1 MAEIVISDPL
11 KVELLEGLYHTRM
24 DAKVRRRRDL
34 GNGNYEL
41 YEVTR
46 PTAPFE
52 VTTHPEEFALDR
64 HRVDITAE
72 LSPYYLNYRNLPN
85 NLYHLMG
92 LNLAALDGRRSDV
105 AVGIP
110 DAATKIG
117 IAYSEATR
125 LLSVGRNADNKYVPH
140 VPLLEKVKDGGAN
153 VLRFAPGA
161 PEGEG
166 QTTVDLIDDVT
177 TTSRSKELAAAVL
190 EDHGYKVR
198 RILVVTDREQGG
210 MEKLRDKGYIAEAVF
225 KFIAQL
231 DYYHSQ
237 GYVSDI
243 DYQRSLDYKQRN
255 S

>member
-1 MAEIVISDPL
+1 MAEIIISDPL
-11 KVELLEGLYHTRM
+11 KIELLEGLYRTRM

-72 LSPYYLNYRNLPN
+72 LSPYYLNYRNLPD
-85 NLYHLMG
+85 NLYYLMG
-92 LNLAALDGRRSDV
+92 LNLATLAGRRSDI
-105 AVGIP
+105 AVSIP

-117 IAYSEATR
+117 AAYSEGTR
-125 LLSVGRNADNKYVPH
+125 LLSIDKNADNRYVPH
-140 VPLLEKVKDGGAN
+140 LPLLEKVKDGSAN
-153 VLRFAPGA
+153 VLRFAKRA
-161 PEGEG
+161 PEGSG
-166 QTTVDLIDDVT
+166 KTVDLIDDVT
-177 TTSRSKELAAAVL
+177 TTSRSKELAATVL
-190 EDHGYKVR
+190 EDHGYRVK

-210 MEKLRDKGYIAEAVF
+210 MEKLRDKGYTAEAVF
-225 KFIAQL
+225 KFTGQL
-231 DYYHSQ
+231 DYYHQ
-237 GYVSDI
+237 MGYVSDS

>member
-1 MAEIVISDPL
+1 MAEIKSFNPFQ
-11 KVELLEGLYHTRM
+11 VELLENLYHTKM
-24 DAKVRRRRDL
+24 KAKVRRRRDL
-34 GNGNYEL
+34 GKGNYEL

-72 LSPYYLNYRNLPN
+72 LSPYYLNYRNLPED
-85 NLYHLMG
+85 LYFLMG
-92 LNLAALDGRRSDV
+92 ANLALLPGRRSDI

-110 DAATKIG
+110 DAATRIG

-125 LLSVGRNADNKYVPH
+125 WVMTNQDADSRYVPH
-140 VPLLEKVKDGGAN
+140 LPLLEKVKDGSAN
-153 VLRFAPGA
+153 VLRFATGA
-161 PEGEG
+161 PKGEG
-166 QTTVDLIDDVT
+166 QTVDLVDDVI

-198 RILVVTDREQGG
+198 RILVITDREQGG
-210 MEKLRDKGYIAEAVF
+210 TERLQQQGYIAQSVFRFARQLTYYFNKGYISPR
-225 KFIAQL
+225 
-231 DYYHSQ
+231 DYL
-237 GYVSDI
+237 
-243 DYQRSLDYKQRN
+243 RSLDYMQRN